1 MVSDSSSSIHRTVD
15 ILQVLG
21 SVSAGQS
28 SSLGVLD
35 IARRVGREKTQVS
48 RALKALAE
56 TGLVERDEETMAYRL
71 GWQFYALAVNAGDR
85 RLRDA
90 ALPILRRLVA
100 AVKERA
106 HLSILRDGA
115 VLTVLS
121 EGPLRAVQVA
131 DWVGRTSPVHTTS
144 SGRALLMDWNDEQVL
159 ELLSETEFTAT
170 GPNSPPD
177 ADTFLARLRQGRER
191 GYAKADEEFEDG
203 LVAVAAPVRD
213 FQGLVVASLNV
224 SAPKFCIGGELDQIG
239 RAVQT
244 AAAQLSS
251 EMRQRSAA
259 GNGQLR

>member
-1 MVSDSSSSIHRTVD
+1 MVSDSTSGIHRTVD

-21 SVSAGQS
+21 SAGHGS
-28 SSLGVLD
+28 PLGVLD

-48 RALKALAE
+48 RALKALSE
-56 TGLVERDEETMAYRL
+56 TGLVERDNESRGYRL

-85 RLRDA
+85 RLRTA
-90 ALPILRRLVA
+90 ALPVLRRLVA

-144 SGRALLMDWNDEQVL
+144 SGRALLMDWSDDQVL
-159 ELLSETEFTAT
+159 ELLSETEFAAT

-177 ADTFLARLRQGRER
+177 AETFLGRLRHARAR
-191 GYAKADEEFEDG
+191 GYAKAEQEFEDG

-213 FQGLVVASLNV
+213 FQGLVTASLNV
-224 SAPKFCIGGELDQIG
+224 SAPQFRIGGELDRIG
-239 RAVQT
+239 RAVQS
-244 AAAQLSS
+244 AAAHLSS
-251 EMRQRSAA
+251 QMRQQVGTGHGHHR
-259 GNGQLR
+259 